1 MNHIV
6 EECIEEIRKYKSDV
20 HELNPGIDRDIIEAF
35 ESKYNIKLP
44 EDYKDFLTVYNGG
57 ELFIPGTVISGV
69 VDENSLIEEE
79 NGYLLHLNL
88 TNKWPDMGDE
98 LLIIADLI
106 YGDMICYDCER
117 HVIVQWDHEIGEVT
131 IEWDSFADWLRE
143 EMKIGNELVD
153 YDGTDKEE

>member
-69 VDENSLIEEE
+69 FDENSLIEEE
-79 NGYLLHLNL
+79 NGY
-88 TNKWPDMGDE
+88 
-98 LLIIADLI
+98 
-106 YGDMICYDCER
+106 
-117 HVIVQWDHEIGEVT
+117 
-131 IEWDSFADWLRE
+131 F
-143 EMKIGNELVD
+143 
-153 YDGTDKEE
+153 